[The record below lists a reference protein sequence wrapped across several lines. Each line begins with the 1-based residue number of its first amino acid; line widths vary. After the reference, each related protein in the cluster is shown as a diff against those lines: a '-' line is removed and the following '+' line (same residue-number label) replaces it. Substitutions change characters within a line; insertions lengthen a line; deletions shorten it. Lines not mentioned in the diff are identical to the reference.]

1 MANWYE
7 IEAHKR
13 SVEEQKLAQHA
24 YCGVLLNTRE
34 GRQMLCD
41 MRRRI
46 SKTKIQNTNDLA
58 MAQLWLEDFFDET
71 IKLCGVTDLMGV
83 IEKLE
88 EVAAGYTPRPPEPP
102 YVPEDHD
109 E

>member
-1 MANWYE
+1 M
-7 IEAHKR
+7 
-13 SVEEQKLAQHA
+13 AQHA
-24 YCGVLLNTRE
+24 YCGVLLKSVE
-34 GRQMLCD
+34 GRQVLCD
-41 MRRRI
+41 IRRRI
-46 SKTKIQNTNDLA
+46 SKTEMKDIKTNDLA

-88 EVAAGYTPRPPEPP
+88 KVAAGYTPRKPEPP
-102 YVPEDHD
+102 YMPEDHD